1 GSLSTASFDSDLEAA
16 MNGTLDASEA
26 VLFTANSGD
35 LAGRLFL
42 VVDENGTAGY
52 QAGEDYVIEL
62 ANTPVPMQPVSDF
75 IV

>member
-42 VVDENGTAGY
+42 VVDENGVSGY
-52 QAGEDYVIEL
+52 QAGQDYVIEMT
-62 ANTPVPMQPVSDF
+62 NTTMPVILGDF